1 MEENKEKVEA
11 TETKKDDD
19 GIFAWGDLD
28 FSNVAASELGKVIN
42 RLNQRLAMLERNVYR
57 HTKDGNLRS
66 DPKTGSPITIEEE
79 YKREAL
85 AERDKKFILF
95 FPSLYFQISWGK
107 IKSLIDIFPREI
119 TKNF

>member
-1 MEENKEKVEA
+1 MEENKEK
-11 TETKKDDD
+11 TETNTEQPKKDDD

-28 FSNVAASELGKVIN
+28 FSNVAAAELGKIVN

-85 AERDKKFILF
+85 AERDKK
-95 FPSLYFQISWGK
+95 K
-107 IKSLIDIFPREI
+107 E
-119 TKNF
+119 N

>member
-1 MEENKEKVEA
+1 MEENKEKEMA
-11 TETKKDDD
+11 TEPKNDED

-57 HTKDGNLRS
+57 RTKDGNLRS

-85 AERDKKFILF
+85 AERDKK
-95 FPSLYFQISWGK
+95 K
-107 IKSLIDIFPREI
+107 EK
-119 TKNF
+119 

>member
-1 MEENKEKVEA
+1 MEENKEKAVETA
-11 TETKKDDD
+11 TEQPNKDDS
-19 GIFAWGDLD
+19 IFAWGDLD

-57 HTKDGNLRS
+57 RTKDGNLRS

-85 AERDKKFILF
+85 AERDKK
-95 FPSLYFQISWGK
+95 K
-107 IKSLIDIFPREI
+107 EK
-119 TKNF
+119 

>member
-11 TETKKDDD
+11 TTEQPKEGD

-57 HTKDGNLRS
+57 RTKDGNLRS

-85 AERDKKFILF
+85 AERDKK
-95 FPSLYFQISWGK
+95 K
-107 IKSLIDIFPREI
+107 EK
-119 TKNF
+119 

>member
-66 DPKTGSPITIEEE
+66 NPKTGSPITIEEE
-79 YKREAL
+79 YKLEAL
-85 AERDKKFILF
+85 AERDKK
-95 FPSLYFQISWGK
+95 K
-107 IKSLIDIFPREI
+107 EK
-119 TKNF
+119 

>member
-11 TETKKDDD
+11 TTEQPKNDDD

-28 FSNVAASELGKVIN
+28 FSNVAAAELGKIVN

-57 HTKDGNLRS
+57 RTKDGNLRS
-66 DPKTGSPITIEEE
+66 DPRTGSPITIEEE

-85 AERDKKFILF
+85 AERDKK
-95 FPSLYFQISWGK
+95 K
-107 IKSLIDIFPREI
+107 EK
-119 TKNF
+119 

>member
-1 MEENKEKVEA
+1 MEENKEKAETA
-11 TETKKDDD
+11 TEQPNNDD

-57 HTKDGNLRS
+57 RTKDGNLRS

-85 AERDKKFILF
+85 AERDKNKE
-95 FPSLYFQISWGK
+95 K
-107 IKSLIDIFPREI
+107 
-119 TKNF
+119 

>member
-11 TETKKDDD
+11 TTEQPKNDD

-57 HTKDGNLRS
+57 RTKDGNLMS

-85 AERDKKFILF
+85 AERDKK
-95 FPSLYFQISWGK
+95 K
-107 IKSLIDIFPREI
+107 EK
-119 TKNF
+119 